1 MKLEVR
7 AVTEIEGDDGEKH
20 KVMVLEYDRAFRDW
34 ICGSE
39 GWERLTQKRL
49 QGLINHSIQAV
60 MEDWLEY
67 KKEIG
72 SEIN

>member
-39 GWERLTQKRL
+39 GWERLTQ
-49 QGLINHSIQAV
+49 
-60 MEDWLEY
+60 
-67 KKEIG
+67 
-72 SEIN
+72 